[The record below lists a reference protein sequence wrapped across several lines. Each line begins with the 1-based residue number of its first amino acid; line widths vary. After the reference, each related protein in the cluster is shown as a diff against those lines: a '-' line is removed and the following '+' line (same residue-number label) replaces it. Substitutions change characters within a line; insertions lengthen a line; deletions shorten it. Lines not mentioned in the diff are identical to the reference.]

1 MLTEKVWCKTLKP
14 NYTYPLKTISNYR
27 LNRNFTIFLFHNIVT
42 IMIIM
47 TQVCLEEMAPPKRI
61 FQCKN
66 GHHLCETCKWVQM
79 SFLKYE
85 KFCAIAAPLSFS
97 SPGPAWEWA
106 SAPNADSRWLGGPL
120 TWRHSW
126 GAIRINWSSLPRSA
140 SMLKDEQE
148 KHLYLIFCQEPPV
161 KARTYHHATYFWS
174 FKNSD
179 I

>member
-66 GHHLCETCKWVQM
+66 GHHLCETCKWAKM
-79 SFLKYE
+79 SFLKYKKVLLQAFHHQDRVE
-85 KFCAIAAPLSFS
+85 HLPQMQTADDWEGHWHGGIPEVLWESTDDHCQGQHPCWRMSRKSTYILFS
-97 SPGPAWEWA
+97 A
-106 SAPNADSRWLGGPL
+106 R
-120 TWRHSW
+120 
-126 GAIRINWSSLPRSA
+126 SL
-140 SMLKDEQE
+140 Q
-148 KHLYLIFCQEPPV
+148 
-161 KARTYHHATYFWS
+161 
-174 FKNSD
+174 
-179 I
+179 